1 MELTGFLFF
10 LGLVFEVKVL
20 VLRIVSS
27 SRCLDVEV
35 TGEDGFRVEVQAA
48 QADLLLELPLEEAP
62 ALLLLVE
69 ALTAPVAPV
78 HTVRVPATARLTAR
92 AHPTDQTL
100 ALPLTAQDLVS
111 PQVQFSTPQQQHP
124 QEEGLMEAGTREGHR
139 VQENML
145 CNIKDM
151 SLQDTTSRTP
161 THGLL
166 QVPGA
171 VR

>member
-35 TGEDGFRVEVQAA
+35 TGEDGFQVEVQAA

-92 AHPTDQTL
+92 AHLTDQTL
-100 ALPLTAQDLVS
+100 ALPLTAHVL
-111 PQVQFSTPQQQHP
+111 PQVQFSTPQQQHL
-124 QEEGLMEAGTREGHR
+124 QEEGRMEAGTREGHR

-161 THGLL
+161 THGHL

>member
-10 LGLVFEVKVL
+10 LGLVSEVKVL

-35 TGEDGFRVEVQAA
+35 TGEDGFLVGVQAA
-48 QADLLLELPLEEAP
+48 HQEDLLLELQLEEAP
-62 ALLLLVE
+62 ALRLLVE
-69 ALTAPVAPV
+69 ALTAPVVPV
-78 HTVRVPATARLTAR
+78 HTVRVPATARLTAL
-92 AHPTDQTL
+92 AHLTDQTL
-100 ALPLTAQDLVS
+100 ALPLTAHVL
-111 PQVQFSTPQQQHP
+111 PQVQFSTPQQQHL
-124 QEEGLMEAGTREGHR
+124 QEEGRMEAGTREGHR

-166 QVPGA
+166 QVRGA